1 MRRAV
6 EDGFAEASVAVCVAS
21 STLELGI
28 DIGSIDDVAL
38 VGPPPTLTSFLQ
50 RIGRGGRRSGVTRVL
65 CLSRSPLEGARFA
78 ALLALAQSPTPPL
91 SPSPPPSF
99 RPSVLVQQTF
109 SLLKQSPTGGV
120 RLADLRRVAPAEVGA
135 PALRQILDHLAA
147 LDYLRPGGLG
157 EWRPAQRLHELADR
171 QEIYSNI
178 GADPL
183 AAQVVDAWS
192 GRAIAQTERLRSKG
206 ETFLMG
212 GKVLEVV
219 WRDRYRL
226 GVAAA
231 PGKPAEETLRFVV
244 APLAV
249 PLDISQA
256 VAAHLGLAPGQ
267 MALVHDDQGALLFH
281 FWGDLYGALL
291 AALLEGGLDDD
302 SPAIGRP
309 NEHCLRLPAG
319 LHELPP
325 WNETLLRQEVRRL
338 MPQVQPTLELGRF
351 HSLLPPDL
359 AYQAALAH
367 CNLARFEQLLRAAQ
381 IISPPAGL
389 RLRLLALLE

>member
-1 MRRAV
+1 
-6 EDGFAEASVAVCVAS
+6 
-21 STLELGI
+21 
-28 DIGSIDDVAL
+28 
-38 VGPPPTLTSFLQ
+38 
-50 RIGRGGRRSGVTRVL
+50 
-65 CLSRSPLEGARFA
+65 
-78 ALLALAQSPTPPL
+78 
-91 SPSPPPSF
+91 
-99 RPSVLVQQTF
+99 
-109 SLLKQSPTGGV
+109 
-120 RLADLRRVAPAEVGA
+120 
-135 PALRQILDHLAA
+135 
-147 LDYLRPGGLG
+147 
-157 EWRPAQRLHELADR
+157 LHELADR

-291 AALLEGGLDDD
+291 AALLQGGLDDD
-302 SPAIGRP
+302 GPVIGRP

-351 HSLLPPDL
+351 HALLPPDL
-359 AYQAALAH
+359 AYQAALAQ
-367 CNLARFEQLLRAAQ
+367 CNLARFEQLLAAAQ
-381 IISPPAGL
+381 VISPPAGL